1 MILESVWTGI
11 VFWNINSELHHSE
24 REMLSASNKIPK
36 PQLMEFWKVW
46 SEDWTLLDW
55 MLWSRCGYWELC
67 ILFDKE
73 IFEWEKSFHHGL
85 NIFEDDD
92 SLEIS
97 GLEQWNYMIVNQ
109 HQFTSVTQYLL
120 ICWGRTHGGGLGR
133 GRGRVLGWGISIL
146 ASYINY
152 QLTSNNLKVYC
163 QHQLCSVLCRISCN
177 CANMRVKCWHD
188 TQQCPLVW

>member
-1 MILESVWTGI
+1 
-11 VFWNINSELHHSE
+11 
-24 REMLSASNKIPK
+24 
-36 PQLMEFWKVW
+36 MEFWKLW
-46 SEDWTLLDW
+46 SGDWTLLVW

-120 ICWGRTHGGGLGR
+120 ICWGRTHGGGGLGR
-133 GRGRVLGWGISIL
+133 GGGGCWDEGSQFWPATLITSWQVTIWRFTPASVVQCVVQNILQLCKHESEVLAWYSAVSSCLIV
-146 ASYINY
+146 
-152 QLTSNNLKVYC
+152 TSNAV
-163 QHQLCSVLCRISCN
+163 
-177 CANMRVKCWHD
+177 
-188 TQQCPLVW
+188 